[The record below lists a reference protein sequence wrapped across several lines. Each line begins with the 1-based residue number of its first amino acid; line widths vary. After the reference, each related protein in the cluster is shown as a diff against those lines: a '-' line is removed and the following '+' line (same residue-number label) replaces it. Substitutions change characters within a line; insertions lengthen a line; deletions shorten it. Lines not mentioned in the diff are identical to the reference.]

1 MYSAIITCPDIA
13 RISSKLSEFLV
24 NLSSRHIDA
33 AKHAIC
39 YLNRTKLYAIKYFLP
54 PDDLISDVFIC
65 ASNTAYAD
73 NEDHK
78 SIKRYFFKLF
88 RDSVNWYL
96 GKQKTI
102 TTSTTEA
109 KLLAISEAGKQIK
122 WWNQLLNTI
131 NLDLE
136 HDIHIQCNNC
146 QTVDLLVKEDKPAI
160 HLKLQHVDTYYLWL

>member
-1 MYSAIITCPDIA
+1 MYPAIITCSDIA

-24 NLSSRHIDA
+24 NPSSRHIDA
-33 AKHAIC
+33 TEHAIY
-39 YLNRTKLYAIKYFLP
+39 YLNRTKLYAIEYSLS
-54 PDDLISDVFIC
+54 PDDLTSDVFIC
-65 ASNTAYAD
+65 TSNTAYAD
-73 NEDHK
+73 NEDYK
-78 SIKRYFFKLF
+78 STEEYLFKLF
-88 RDSVNWYL
+88 GGPVDWHS

-131 NLDLE
+131 DLDLE

-146 QTVDLLVKEDKPAI
+146 QTVDLLVKEDEPAI
-160 HLKLQHVDTYYLWL
+160 HSKL